1 MSQVVPEDLEEVGS
15 IPGSGESPG
24 EEHDN
29 QLQYSCLENPMDM
42 GAWRAIVRGVEKSQ
56 TWLST
61 NALRHNPETSV
72 LILYILQ
79 ISCHTRELTVRSY

>member
-1 MSQVVPEDLEEVGS
+1 MVPEDLEEVGS

-42 GAWRAIVRGVEKSQ
+42 GAWRVTIHRVAKSR
-56 TWLST
+56 TGLKRLST
-61 NALRHNPETSV
+61 
-72 LILYILQ
+72 
-79 ISCHTRELTVRSY
+79 HTPLPKYVKGRK

>member
-1 MSQVVPEDLEEVGS
+1 MVPEDLEEVGS

-42 GAWRAIVRGVEKSQ
+42 GAWRVTIHRVAKSR
-56 TWLST
+56 TGLKRLST
-61 NALRHNPETSV
+61 
-72 LILYILQ
+72 
-79 ISCHTRELTVRSY
+79 HTPLPKYVKVRK